1 MRSGTRRFHVR
12 EVPSAAAALPR
23 GQQLP
28 GGPAPHSSGLG
39 GAGGGGTAN
48 PGGILCGSS
57 PEALAS
63 LLTPSGQPGRPTRP
77 LLHTRAQRRRL
88 LSLVLP

>member
-39 GAGGGGTAN
+39 GAGGRRD
-48 PGGILCGSS
+48 SK